1 MTMKKCFAYQ
11 CVVVMMLL
19 MAGVAFSGCDKL
31 KDDMDGMNIPRADYL
46 YRAMGDMDYSDG
58 PGHFDTAI
66 RTAVGLDPIVGG
78 ADDKVIEACD
88 KCCEELKA
96 RPHKSGAVMIRKI
109 RHPDGKWIVLKI
121 YEL

>member
-1 MTMKKCFAYQ
+1 MKKCFAYQ
-11 CVVVMMLL
+11 CVVMMMLL

-31 KDDMDGMNIPRADYL
+31 KDDMDGMNIPR
-46 YRAMGDMDYSDG
+46 